1 VERQSIAVEQ
11 RIGWDVSEESGV
23 IGLGL
28 FPGSN
33 RGGKGCITGRC
44 EVFEEGWWSGQKLGI
59 NLGELLECGD
69 VA

>member
-1 VERQSIAVEQ
+1 VERQAIAVEQ
-11 RIGWDVSEESGV
+11 RIGWDIGEEGGV

-33 RGGKGCITGRC
+33 RGGEGGITGRG